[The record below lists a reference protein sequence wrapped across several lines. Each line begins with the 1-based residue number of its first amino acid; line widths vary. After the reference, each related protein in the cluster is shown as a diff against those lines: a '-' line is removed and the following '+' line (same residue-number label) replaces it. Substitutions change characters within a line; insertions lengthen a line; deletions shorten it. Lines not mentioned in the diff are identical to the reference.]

1 LASEKANAKDGRA
14 AASPRGRRLRS
25 AVRWT
30 VLVLAAVAAA
40 GVLPWDGVLALV
52 PAASP
57 FVAVASALAT
67 RAVGV
72 LSLVAAP
79 VLLLALFKRRWFCRW
94 ACPVGVVSETL
105 GRLRGRLQR
114 RPNARTSTETE
125 RGGSP
130 HPPRDN
136 KADGQGAAGTE
147 PRRASRSR
155 GPRLARWPAVGQWIL
170 LVTLGGACVGY
181 PMLVWLDPLGMF
193 TSAVGAW
200 LRPLGLVTVL
210 ATAPLAAVLA
220 ISVLAPGAWCGWLC
234 PLGGMQD
241 LLALPARWFRRR
253 GGDEMKR
260 AAVKE
265 NDLTTASPARDGGLA
280 VGRRLFLGAGVGGA
294 AALASEVAG
303 RGAAPP
309 VRPPGAVDERRFVGL
324 CIRCGNCVRACP
336 TGILKPDLGGGGLA
350 AFMTPRAVF
359 DVGYCREDCNA
370 CGRVCPSGAIAPL
383 PLEEK
388 RRRTIGIAEVE
399 VEKCVLAG
407 GQECAVC
414 VSACPYQAVE
424 VVEPEEA
431 FPAYPY
437 PRVIAGLCVGC
448 GACEYEC
455 PTAPP
460 RAIRVRPDA
469 GTLGDRV

>member
-1 LASEKANAKDGRA
+1 M
-14 AASPRGRRLRS
+14 
-25 AVRWT
+25 
-30 VLVLAAVAAA
+30 
-40 GVLPWDGVLALV
+40 

-57 FVAVASALAT
+57 FVAASSALAT

-72 LSLVAAP
+72 LSLGAAP
-79 VLLLALFKRRWFCRW
+79 VLLLALLRRRWFCRW

-105 GRLRGRLQR
+105 GRLRNVR
-114 RPNARTSTETE
+114 

-130 HPPRDN
+130 YPPRELGGSVDS
-136 KADGQGAAGTE
+136 AAGAETRRAP

-193 TSAVGAW
+193 TAAVGAW
-200 LRPLGLVTVL
+200 FRPLGRVTLL
-210 ATAPLAAVLA
+210 AAAPLAAVLVV
-220 ISVLAPGAWCGWLC
+220 SVLVPGAWCGRLC

-241 LLALPARWFRRR
+241 VLALPARWLRRR
-253 GGDEMKR
+253 GDAKAR
-260 AAVKE
+260 AAATVSNE
-265 NDLTTASPARDGGLA
+265 AAEAAPRRDGGLA
-280 VGRRLFLGAGVGGA
+280 VGRRFFLGAGVGGM
-294 AALASEVAG
+294 AALVTEAAG
-303 RGAAPP
+303 RGQAPP
-309 VRPPGAVDERRFVGL
+309 VRPPGAADEPRFVGL
-324 CIRCGNCVRACP
+324 CLRCGNCVRACP
-336 TGILKPDLGGGGLA
+336 TGILKPDLGEGGVAG
-350 AFMTPRAVF
+350 FMTPRAVF

-383 PLEEK
+383 PLEKK
-388 RRRTIGIAEVE
+388 RQRTIGIAEVE

-407 GQECAVC
+407 GQECGVC

-437 PRVIAGLCVGC
+437 PRVIAGACLGC

-460 RAIRVRPDA
+460 RAIRVRPEA
-469 GTLGDRV
+469 GTLSDRI